1 MDIIIEQ
8 ELENMLLEED
18 EGAVSSLVRIAC
30 LDKEALDVSGGWK
43 ASKLKLD
50 GSQSLNSDFLATMIA
65 SLRTKSVELEEEQRD
80 LSIKSSDRMQNA
92 VNQYRR
98 LVSNCLEIQKY
109 VHEMVAAMQRLGSDF
124 SERINSLVDTETAG
138 LKIVETMNII
148 RVLIELL
155 LLLRDVNDSIQADDL
170 YHGAKLFSWVVEK
183 YKDPLRQAVAKCQL
197 DLDKEPGDEGT
208 ADHKKESIQNELGAL
223 APIILKWM
231 ESLQSIIDLKTL
243 GMLNTW
249 LTLVSE
255 QTQVVGSKAIKY
267 CEIDDMKEQNSNS
280 IKWKLSKQVSS
291 AETFESKLQ
300 IVMSA
305 LDTVKT
311 QSIAQAKA
319 FEQYDP
325 FKDTIDFVVLFRC
338 FTVREAYASTDVIW
352 NQYVQSREAQLGTML
367 IPPEDSGI
375 DQQQYLEKFV
385 GFFIIESKVYQ
396 SMPQLGTRKFIES
409 VWDGASA
416 GVAAEIG
423 ASLDESCDL
432 ESMLKLRTSSLNA
445 CRAVET
451 WSASMLST
459 SGIRSALIK
468 RGSKFKSLMMENC
481 VESLQ
486 EIGGDQTE
494 LQETVELCLQKMM
507 LYYDGLVPTS
517 NLGISVSE
525 TAHMFADI
533 IVDLMPT
540 ELSKGNENDAVED
553 LISFIE
559 TASLIEETLIQK
571 VEVPEVLSKGNGLL
585 RLQSQIQDS
594 AVLLGRQL
602 ALLSTTESF
611 ELIDNVDTEWN
622 LKEPCVREG
631 LISPWCDALCEMFEF
646 RKQQIEDIGFSDHIT
661 KQILSS
667 FLSGTSQNIL
677 ELLSS
682 NQVNKITSYGA
693 DVLCDDLS
701 AFLEQ
706 ARTMMQSDAIQEF
719 DEVMLICKSIAF
731 NTLVDLEDISKVTNV
746 SHTGADKNAL
756 STRISILDKV
766 ATAPKQRTASPVTRE
781 DAQETMTILKNKI
794 SELTK

>member
-8 ELENMLLEED
+8 ELENMLQEED

-30 LDKEALDVSGGWK
+30 MDKEALDVSGGWK

-50 GSQSLNSDFLATMIA
+50 GTQSLNNDLLASMIA
-65 SLRTKSVELEEEQRD
+65 SLRTKSVELEEEHRE

-92 VNQYRR
+92 VNQYRL
-98 LVSNCLEIQKY
+98 LVSNCSELQKY

-138 LKIVETMNII
+138 LRIVETMNTV

-155 LLLRDVNDSIQADDL
+155 LLLRNISDSIRTDDL
-170 YHGAKLFSWVVEK
+170 YHGAKLFSCVVDK

-197 DLDKEPGDEGT
+197 DLEKESGDEGE
-208 ADHKKESIQNELGAL
+208 ADYRKESIQNELGAL
-223 APIILKWM
+223 APVILKWM
-231 ESLQSIIDLKTL
+231 ESLQNIIDLKTL

-249 LTLVSE
+249 LTLASE
-255 QTQVVGSKAIKY
+255 QTQIVGSKAMKY
-267 CEIDDMKEQNSNS
+267 CEIGDMKEENANS
-280 IKWKLSKQVSS
+280 IKWKLSKQVSG
-291 AETFESKLQ
+291 AGNFESKLQ
-300 IVMSA
+300 MVLSA
-305 LDTVKT
+305 LDTVKN

-325 FKDTIDFVVLFRC
+325 FKDTIDFVALYRC
-338 FTVREAYASTDVIW
+338 FTIREAYVSSDIIR
-352 NQYVQSREAQLGTML
+352 NQYVQSREAQLGAIL
-367 IPPEDSGI
+367 IPPADSGI
-375 DQQQYLEKFV
+375 DQQHYLEKFV

-396 SMPQLGTRKFIES
+396 SMPQLGTKKFVES

-432 ESMLKLRTSSLNA
+432 ESIIKLKTSSLNA
-445 CRAVET
+445 CRALET
-451 WSASMLST
+451 WSTGMLST
-459 SGIRSALIK
+459 SGIRSALVK
-468 RGSKFKSLMMENC
+468 RGSKVKSLMMENC

-486 EIGGDQTE
+486 EIGDDQTLE
-494 LQETVELCLQKMM
+494 LQETVEWCLQKMI

-517 NLGISVSE
+517 SLGLSISE

-533 IVDLMPT
+533 FVDLMPT
-540 ELSKGNENDAVED
+540 ELSRGQHNDSVED

-559 TASLIEETLIQK
+559 TASLIEVLLMQK
-571 VEVPEVLSKGNGLL
+571 TEALDVLSKRNGLV
-585 RLQSQIQDS
+585 RLQSQIQDAS
-594 AVLLGRQL
+594 MLLGHQL

-611 ELIDNVDTEWN
+611 ELIDSVEDEWN
-622 LKEPCVREG
+622 IKEPRVSEG

-646 RKQQIEDIGFSDHIT
+646 RKQEIEEIEFSDSVT

-667 FLSGTSQNIL
+667 FLSGISTNIL

-682 NQVNKITSYGA
+682 NKVHKISSYGA
-693 DVLCDDLS
+693 KKLYDDLS
-701 AFLEQ
+701 VFLEQ
-706 ARTMMQSDAIQEF
+706 ARTVMQWDAIQEL
-719 DEVMLICKSIAF
+719 DEIILICKSLAF
-731 NTLVDLEDISKVTNV
+731 NTLSELENVSKVSNTFKSV
-746 SHTGADKNAL
+746 DETVL
-756 STRISILDKV
+756 SIRILILGKV
-766 ATAPKQRTASPVTRE
+766 ATVPKHQTTNPVTRE
-781 DAQETMTILKNKI
+781 DAQATMTKLRDKM